1 MSKKKGD
8 NYFSRK
14 SKDRDC
20 RVLNIVFKGRDTI
33 LFEPGDNKAVYSTCH
48 EDDKFDEY
56 TGAVIALAKFYG
68 KTSDPYIQKLMDL
81 DEPKFKE
88 GDLVFVKEEVNG
100 VNYLYI
106 IDKVYRNRYS
116 VNYLTRSGHMFN
128 EKQLEKVNNYDIDL
142 NDLYLIKMEDKIM
155 KHEKVIITAHITRDG
170 IDYFRWEDGK
180 GDFGESPIDHFVW
193 KKK

>member
-8 NYFSRK
+8 NYFK
-14 SKDRDC
+14 KKVKDRDC
-20 RVLNIVFKGRDTI
+20 KVLNIVFKGRDTI

-48 EDDKFDEY
+48 DEDKFDEY
-56 TGAVIALAKFYG
+56 TVSVIALAKFYG
-68 KTSDPYIQKLMDL
+68 KTDDPYIQKLMGL

-116 VNYLTRSGHMFN
+116 VNYFTRSGLMFN
-128 EKQLEKVNNYDIDL
+128 EKLLEKVNNYDIDL
-142 NDLYLIKMEDKIM
+142 NDMYLIKTEDKIM
-155 KHEKVIITAHITRDG
+155 KYEKVIITARITRDG

-180 GDFGESPIDHFVW
+180 GNYGESPIDHFVW
-193 KKK
+193 RKK